1 MKSDS
6 KKLLVAV
13 VAIIIVLLSGF
24 FIKMYLEK
32 STEKFIKQI
41 TELEG
46 FIEKDDWDRANK
58 LTLKL
63 NEDWEKSEKIWTI
76 FTNHHEIDSISITIK
91 NALVYITLRDKQDSL
106 ASLASLRH
114 YINHIPEM
122 EQIVIKNI
130 F

>member
-1 MKSDS
+1 MKGDS
-6 KKLLVAV
+6 RKLLIAV
-13 VAIIIVLLSGF
+13 IAIIIVIFSGF
-24 FIKMYLEK
+24 FIKLYLEK
-32 STEKFIKQI
+32 STEEFITRI

-46 FIEKDDWDRANK
+46 SIQRDDWDRANNLISK
-58 LTLKL
+58 LSS
-63 NEDWEKSEKIWTI
+63 DWEKSEEIWTI

-91 NALVYITLRDKQDSL
+91 NAMVYITLKDKPDSL

-122 EQIVIKNI
+122 EQIVLKNI